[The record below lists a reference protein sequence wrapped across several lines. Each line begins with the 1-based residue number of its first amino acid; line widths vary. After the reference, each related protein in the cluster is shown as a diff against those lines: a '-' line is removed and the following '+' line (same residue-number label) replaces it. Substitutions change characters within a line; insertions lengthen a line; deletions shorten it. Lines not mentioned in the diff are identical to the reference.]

1 MAIHWKTINSLQLAN
16 DAIQAS
22 HDKPIL
28 IFKHSTTCPIS
39 GIAKMRLEGDWNLED
54 LPAYYIDVK
63 SDRQTSLHVAEALQ
77 VHHESPQMIIV
88 ANGEAIYDI
97 SHLDINIQEVH
108 DGLKEIVH
116 Q

>member
-1 MAIHWKTINSLQLAN
+1 MAIPWKTISSLDMAN
-16 DAIQAS
+16 EAIQDS
-22 HDKPIL
+22 HNQPIL

-39 GIAKMRLEGDWNLED
+39 SIAKLRLESDWNLND

-63 SDRQTSLHVAEALQ
+63 SERASSLHVAEALQ

-88 ANGEAIYDI
+88 ANGDAIYDI

-108 DGLKEIVH
+108 DGLKETAH